1 MSPFRLLKE
10 VISKLEISEIPYML
24 TGSIVSSLQGVPRS
38 THDIDFVISISE
50 KDIEKIINNFSK
62 EDFYYN
68 KETIK
73 EAVNKRSQ
81 FNLISQKYGD
91 KIDFWLLMDT
101 DFDRSRFSRRQRIRI
116 MDFDTYVSAPEDTI
130 LEKLYWSKLSGG
142 SKKHYLDALRVY
154 ELQMEIL
161 DMDYL
166 EEWARKI
173 DVSPLLSSI
182 KNDIEKNN
190 NQDT

>member
-1 MSPFRLLKE
+1 
-10 VISKLEISEIPYML
+10 ML

>member
-1 MSPFRLLKE
+1 MSPFRLLEE

-68 KETIK
+68 KETIID
-73 EAVNKRSQ
+73 AVNKRSQ
-81 FNLISQKYGD
+81 FNLISQKFGD

-101 DFDRSRFSRRQRIRI
+101 DFDRSRFSRKQRIRI
-116 MDFDTYVSAPEDTI
+116 MDFDTNVSAPEDTI

-142 SKKHYLDALRVY
+142 SKKHYLDALSVY

-161 DMDYL
+161 DIDYL
-166 EEWARKI
+166 EEWARKLEI
-173 DVSPLLSSI
+173 SSLLNSI
-182 KNDIEKNN
+182 KNDIQKNN
-190 NQDT
+190 NQDI